1 MPPDDAGGLPLKVQ
15 QQFYR
20 RGDTGPAVAEIR
32 HKLALLTLLPAERVR
47 VHDAAFDDATD
58 QAVRHFQQQRGLTVD
73 GIVGPQTY
81 RALDEA
87 RWRLGDRVLSY
98 AVSRL
103 QRGDDVAA
111 LQQRLLDM
119 GFDAGRVDG
128 IFGRDTDRALNEFQ
142 RNVGVVPD
150 GTCGP
155 ATFKALDRLSRTVVG
170 GQPQAMRES
179 EAVAQAGPRLRGKVV
194 VIDPAHGGPDRGN
207 VGHGLEEAA
216 IVEDLAAR
224 IEGRFTATGVQAYL
238 TRPVGWPS
246 RPAGEV
252 DDESRALFA
261 NETNADLLLS
271 LHVEAHP
278 NPSANGVATYYFGL
292 DKYGQHSAVG
302 EKFAG
307 LVQREIVART
317 DLLNCYSHAKT
328 WELLRRTR
336 MPAVRL
342 ELGYVTNAGDA
353 ARLADPSFRDVVAE
367 AVVVAVQRLYLAP
380 DDDAPTGALRLPQL
394 LS

>member
-1 MPPDDAGGLPLKVQ
+1 MQSQ
-15 QQFYR
+15 QLYR
-20 RGDTGPAVAEIR
+20 RGDTGPVVAEIR
-32 HKLALLTLLPAERVR
+32 HKLALLRLLPGEHAKVY
-47 VHDAAFDDATD
+47 DAAFDDATD
-58 QAVRHFQQQRGLTVD
+58 EAVRHFQQQRGLTVD
-73 GIVGPQTY
+73 GVVGAQTY

-98 AVSRL
+98 QVSRL

-111 LQQRLLDM
+111 LQQRLTDM
-119 GFDAGRVDG
+119 GFDTGRIDG
-128 IFGRDTDRALNEFQ
+128 IFGRDTDNALKEFQ
-142 RNVGVVPD
+142 RNVGLVPD

-155 ATFKALDRLSRTVVG
+155 ATFKALDRLARTVTG
-170 GQPQAMRES
+170 GTPQALRES

-194 VIDPAHGGPDRGN
+194 VVDPGHGGPDRGHVAN
-207 VGHGLEEAA
+207 GLEEAA

-224 IEGRFTATGVQAYL
+224 IEGRFTATGAQAYL
-238 TRPVGWPS
+238 SRPVGALPGT
-246 RPAGEV
+246 AVEV
-252 DDESRALFA
+252 DDEKRAMFA
-261 NETNADLLLS
+261 NETGADLLIS
-271 LHVEAHP
+271 LHVDVDD
-278 NPSANGVATYYFGL
+278 NPLASGVATYYFGT
-292 DKYGQHSAVG
+292 DRYGQHSAVG

-317 DLLNCYSHAKT
+317 DLLDCRSHAKT

-353 ARLADPSFRDVVAE
+353 ARLADASFRDVVAE
-367 AVVVAVQRLYLAP
+367 AVVVAVQRLYLPP